1 MTLHVGFANHICVQ
15 SFIPVHWLFF
25 LYFFIKHV
33 FNIFLFVN
41 VFFILGQLSY
51 TLLGVISCEIVK
63 RLSVIYFSPYFKY
76 WDCFGID

>member
-41 VFFILGQLSY
+41 VFF
-51 TLLGVISCEIVK
+51 
-63 RLSVIYFSPYFKY
+63 YFRATKLYATGGYFL
-76 WDCFGID
+76 